1 MRIPSRRI
9 VNGAAALATVGMMA
23 FALYSEHVLL
33 LDPCPLCI
41 FQRFFVI
48 LLGIVFLI
56 AAIQNSHGLGARI
69 YAALLGLVAA
79 AGAAVAGWHVYMQ
92 NLPPDKVP
100 SCGPGFDYIVD
111 NFPFS
116 DALSMIFK
124 GSGQCAEVSWRFLGL
139 TMPAWVLI
147 CLVLL
152 GAAGVWN
159 QVRRI
164 E

>member
-1 MRIPSRRI
+1 MRIPSRRV

-23 FALYSEHVLL
+23 YALYSEHVLL

-41 FQRFFVI
+41 FQRIFVI
-48 LLGIVFLI
+48 LLGIIFLI
-56 AAIQNSHGLGARI
+56 AAIHNSHGLGARI

-79 AGAAVAGWHVYMQ
+79 TGAAVAGWHVYMQ

-152 GAAGVWN
+152 GAVGIWN
-159 QVRRI
+159 QVRRV